1 MFLTLN
7 FQDTGNVVKL
17 DEIISKVE
25 NPVSNLIKPVSPTL
39 LDSSPV
45 NSTLIPRNANNSP
58 EVFKSLEPASNSL
71 KAVSKDRT
79 EIEDLLQQ
87 VQKLDK
93 KRDMFSMISKSAR
106 DKLEK
111 KSKIHP
117 AKLSIS
123 GI

>member
-1 MFLTLN
+1 
-7 FQDTGNVVKL
+7 
-17 DEIISKVE
+17 
-25 NPVSNLIKPVSPTL
+25 VSLTL

-45 NSTLIPRNANNSP
+45 SATIIPSNATNSP
-58 EVFKSLEPASNSL
+58 KVSKSVEPASSSL
-71 KAVSKDRT
+71 GAVSKDRT

-93 KRDMFSMISKSAR
+93 ERDMFSMISKSAR

-111 KSKIHP
+111 KSIVHP
-117 AKLSIS
+117 AKPIIS